1 MCWNL
6 SINWYWEVCADW
18 VCLAEGQWRERI
30 RRQIIISVPLDH
42 TSPPSQLHSP
52 DVSVAYTAEEVKYSW
67 LSGTDPVG
75 LEKGLQMSQFDL
87 QETFSRELNFT
98 RSESV
103 GAFSVLQVVFLLQR
117 HTGYFLIQV
126 GLVLV
131 AQLTNRV
138 PGLPALCADRGPL
151 LGGLLAEQRG
161 HLGQSDAR

>member
-1 MCWNL
+1 MIGYGSGYNRNND
-6 SINWYWEVCADW
+6 IA
-18 VCLAEGQWRERI
+18 A
-30 RRQIIISVPLDH
+30 
-42 TSPPSQLHSP
+42 TSEHP
-52 DVSVAYTAEEVKYSW
+52 DSSCVSVAYTAEEVKYRW

-126 GLVLV
+126 MSTL
-131 AQLTNRV
+131 
-138 PGLPALCADRGPL
+138 
-151 LGGLLAEQRG
+151 
-161 HLGQSDAR
+161 